1 MKKENRKLALFI
13 VLCVVFID
21 YFSIGVV
28 YPLFSSLLF
37 TEGAFFLPEDTSNT
51 IKGLYLGVLL
61 GTEPIFH
68 FLSTPIFGAISDQY
82 GRKKIILLSL
92 SIGILGYI
100 IAVFAIVYKSIVF
113 LIFSRIFIGIG
124 CGNSSVVQAA
134 IVDMS
139 KKEEKAKN
147 FGLYNMALGIG
158 FTVGPFLGG
167 VLTNKNFI
175 SFASYNLPF
184 LFALG
189 FIVINL
195 ILVKL
200 IFKESFTGI
209 KKVKK
214 FDILLGFK
222 VLKKGF
228 LMKDLRWLFVCA
240 FIFVF
245 GFSFFFE
252 FMSVYLIKYF
262 NFDSTDL
269 GIYYGFASGIY
280 AISSGLLIRPVVKRF
295 SPNKIFFWAL
305 IAAGIGFFIATMI
318 ETVRILYIYIA
329 IVEFSIALLF
339 PTISTLISNKVGEEV
354 QGETLGILQ
363 ATIAFGF
370 GVSPLFSGTIVGLYP
385 IMPIIIGG
393 VCMLLAAFIFKK
405 IHLKKAKLHS

>member
-1 MKKENRKLALFI
+1 MKQENRRLALFVI
-13 VLCVVFID
+13 LCVVFID

-37 TEGAFFLPEDTSNT
+37 TEGAFFLPENTSNT
-51 IKGLYLGVLL
+51 VKGLYLGILL

-100 IAVFAIVYKSIVF
+100 IAVFAIAFKSLIF
-113 LIFSRIFIGIG
+113 LIFSRMFIGIG

-134 IVDMS
+134 IADMS
-139 KKEEKAKN
+139 KKEEKSKN

-167 VLTNKNFI
+167 LLTNKDLIN
-175 SFASYNLPF
+175 FASYNLPF

-189 FIVINL
+189 FITINL
-195 ILVKL
+195 LLVKVV
-200 IFKESFTGI
+200 FKETFILI
-209 KKVKK
+209 KKKEK
-214 FDILLGFK
+214 FDIFLGFK

-228 LMKDLRWLFVCA
+228 FMKDLRWLFVCA

-252 FMSVYLIKYF
+252 FISVYLIKYF
-262 NFDSTDL
+262 DFNSSDL
-269 GIYYGFASGIY
+269 GMYYGFASGVY
-280 AISSGLLIRPVVKRF
+280 AISSGLLIRPVVNKF
-295 SPNKIFFWAL
+295 SPNKVFFWAL
-305 IAAGIGFFIATMI
+305 VAAGIGFFIATLI
-318 ETVRILYIYIA
+318 ETVGVLYFYIA
-329 IVEFSIALLF
+329 IVEFCIALLF
-339 PTISTLISNKVGEEV
+339 PTISTLISNKVGDEV

-363 ATIAFGF
+363 ATTALGF
-370 GVSPLFSGTIVGLYP
+370 GASPLFSGTIVGLYP
-385 IMPIIIGG
+385 IMPIIMGG

-405 IHLKKAKLHS
+405 IHFRKAKLHS